1 MKPLLEILLI
11 FALLTLPIVVL
22 VAMFLRSALIRRRR
36 VRSIRELG
44 LDVSPDLVYK
54 KGLSEEE
61 KRTVDAKSLSP
72 SYYAAEFSAG
82 LAGAM
87 LFYGIAKM
95 LGAELGFLGLGLLC
109 GLGGALGTSINMAD
123 EYFRKKRVTKV

>member
-1 MKPLLEILLI
+1 MESLLEILLI

-22 VAMFLRSALIRRRR
+22 LVIFVRSALIRRRC
-36 VRSIRELG
+36 VRSMRELG
-44 LDVSPDLVYK
+44 LDVRPDLLYK

-61 KRTVDAKSLSP
+61 KRRVDAKSLSP

-87 LFYGIAKM
+87 LFYGIAKI
-95 LGAELGFLGLGLLC
+95 LGAELGFLGLGVLC

-123 EYFRKKRVTKV
+123 EYFRKKRATRE